1 MTPTERREAILLV
14 IAAELE
20 LARAD
25 QAIKKSWV
33 AHDRV
38 SPPTV
43 AKVLSG
49 RRNYKL
55 FTLLEVADALA
66 CDVEITIKRRAS

>member
-1 MTPTERREAILLV
+1 MTSDERREAILTL

-43 AKVLSG
+43 AKVFSG

-55 FTLLEVADALA
+55 FTLIDVADALE